1 MGRTLF
7 LADSREMREV
17 EMQWA
22 GGMLLP
28 VLEGGGLCFTWF
40 GQKWADRVGLHSHNS
55 CSEME
60 VCG

>member
-28 VLEGGGLCFTWF
+28 VLEGEEVGGGGVVFYMVWS
-40 GQKWADRVGLHSHNS
+40 KVGRQSWTS
-55 CSEME
+55 QS
-60 VCG
+60 